1 MSARRMMARTTV
13 PEPLMKSFLGLV
25 AALLVSLP
33 AAATDINAPVVLVAK
48 RQLQDKL
55 YGATILV
62 ARPIGQDQHIGFIV
76 NRPTKVTLAQLFPE
90 HAPSRKVPDP
100 VFLGGPISSE
110 SIFALV
116 QTSKNPGGRSV
127 KLSEDL
133 FAVIDGKLVDDVIEK
148 DPMHARFV
156 AGLVAWR
163 SGELQD
169 EIKRGAWYVL
179 AADSALVLRKPEGLW
194 EELVRRAELKANG
207 I

>member
-1 MSARRMMARTTV
+1 
-13 PEPLMKSFLGLV
+13 MKSFLGLI
-25 AALLVSLP
+25 AALFVTVP
-33 AAATDINAPVVLVAK
+33 AAATDLTAPVVLVAK
-48 RQLQDKL
+48 RQLTDRL

-76 NRPTKVTLAQLFPE
+76 NRPTKVTLGELFPQ
-90 HAPSRKVPDP
+90 HTPSRKVPDP
-100 VFLGGPISSE
+100 VFLGGPINSE

-127 KLSEDL
+127 KLLDNL

-148 DPMHARFV
+148 DPSRARFV

-163 SGELQD
+163 SGELY
-169 EIKRGAWYVL
+169 EEVKRGAWYVL
-179 AADSALVLRKPEGLW
+179 AADSGLVLRKPEGLW
-194 EELVRRAELKANG
+194 EELVRNAELRANG

>member
-1 MSARRMMARTTV
+1 
-13 PEPLMKSFLGLV
+13 MKPFLGLM
-25 AALLVSLP
+25 AALFLALP
-33 AAATDINAPVVLVAK
+33 AAAADIDAPVVLVAK
-48 RQLQDKL
+48 RQLTDRF

-62 ARPIGQDQHIGFIV
+62 ARPIGQGQHIGFIV
-76 NRPTKVTLAQLFPE
+76 NRPSRVTLGELFPQ

-100 VFLGGPISSE
+100 VFVGGPVNSE

-127 KLSEDL
+127 KLSDNL
-133 FAVIDGKLVDDVIEK
+133 FVVIDGKIVDEVIEN
-148 DPMHARFV
+148 DPSHARFV

-163 SGELQD
+163 SGELQE

-179 AADSALVLRKPEGLW
+179 AADADLVVRKPGGLW
-194 EELVRRAELKANG
+194 EELVRSAELQANG